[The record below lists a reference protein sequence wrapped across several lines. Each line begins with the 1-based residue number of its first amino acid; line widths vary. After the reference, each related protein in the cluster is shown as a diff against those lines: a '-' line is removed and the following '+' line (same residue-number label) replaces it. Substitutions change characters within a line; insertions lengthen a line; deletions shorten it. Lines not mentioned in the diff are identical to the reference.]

1 MNVVKLATFVN
12 KNKNQLTHIFSL
24 TKKFLF
30 EMKISISN
38 LFFPFLFPTDE
49 YSLGSGEL
57 KLTDLKRSSITA
69 ASQTAETEIEDDE
82 EPNNLSSFSSYGKKI
97 VFLFILE
104 DLEMKNVTFCNPLT

>member
-30 EMKISISN
+30 EMKISI
-38 LFFPFLFPTDE
+38 LFFLSFFPTDE

-57 KLTDLKRSSITA
+57 KLTDLKRSSITTA